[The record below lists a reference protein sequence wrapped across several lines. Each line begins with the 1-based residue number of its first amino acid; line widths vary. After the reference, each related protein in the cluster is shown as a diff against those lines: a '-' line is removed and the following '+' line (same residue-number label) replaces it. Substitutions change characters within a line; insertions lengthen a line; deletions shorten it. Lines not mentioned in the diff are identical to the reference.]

1 MQAFDSSITA
11 STPVKAFLADAQHF
25 RRHVAPNRPAG
36 FARLAAGI
44 DRLAAALLL
53 LLLSPVMG
61 VVALLIWRA
70 DGAPILFGHYR
81 VGQHGRLFRCLK
93 FRSMY
98 RNSEQMLKDLL
109 ASDANARAEWE
120 RDHKLLN
127 DPRITPIGHFLRR
140 TSLDELP
147 QLFNV
152 LRGEM
157 SLVGP
162 RPITVAELPRY
173 GRVRWHY
180 LSVRPGMTGLWQVS
194 GRNDVTYEERV
205 ELDRRYVESDSLRM
219 RLSILWRTIDV
230 VLHGSGAR

>member
-1 MQAFDSSITA
+1 MLGLRVEQL
-11 STPVKAFLADAQHF
+11 V
-25 RRHVAPNRPAG
+25 
-36 FARLAAGI
+36 
-44 DRLAAALLL
+44 ALLL
-53 LLLSPVMG
+53 ILLLSPVML
-61 VVALLIWRA
+61 VVTLLIWRS

-98 RNSEQMLKDLL
+98 RNSEQMLRDLL
-109 ASDANARAEWE
+109 AKDPAARAEWE

-127 DPRITPIGHFLRR
+127 DPRITPIGNFLRR

-173 GRVRWHY
+173 GQVRWHY

-194 GRNDVTYEERV
+194 GRNDVSYDERV

-219 RLSILWRTIDV
+219 RLTILWRTVHV
-230 VLHGSGAR
+230 VLYGSGAR